1 MNVTFEV
8 NTQAELEKLFS
19 LFKSFQ
25 LENISVISS
34 DLKINPLITKG
45 DKSIDPKGLFGIW
58 KENPRDLDEMRTQ
71 SWKRNWE

>member
-25 LENISVISS
+25 FENISVISS

-45 DKSIDPKGLFGIW
+45 DKSIDPKSLFGIW
-58 KENPRDLDEMRTQ
+58 KENPRDLDEIRTQ